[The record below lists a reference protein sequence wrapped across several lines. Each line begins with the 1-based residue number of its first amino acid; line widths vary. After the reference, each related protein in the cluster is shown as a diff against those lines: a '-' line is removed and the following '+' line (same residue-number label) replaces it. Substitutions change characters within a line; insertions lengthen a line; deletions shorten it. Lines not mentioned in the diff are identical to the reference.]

1 MRCAHTVAP
10 FELAEPHTLSE
21 AVALLNAGDVPVRAI
36 AGGTALML
44 MMKAGV
50 FQPARLVSL
59 RRVEACHAEI
69 TVMPDGGLSIGAMAT
84 LSSLARSVAVK
95 QAAPVITQTLKTLSN
110 VRVRNVATIGGHLA
124 HGDPH
129 MDLPP
134 VLTALGAQV
143 RTLSPAGERTRAVAD
158 LYTGYYE
165 TVLADNELISEVI
178 VPPQS
183 GCLAAYLKIT
193 TRAADDWP
201 TLGIAVSLQMEADI
215 VKAARIVVSAA
226 TNTPLRLEAAEQT
239 LLGTTL
245 DAVTLLRCGDAAV
258 SSVELAADAH
268 GSSAYKRE
276 LLRVYTQRAL
286 RQALAV
292 QL

>member
-1 MRCAHTVAP
+1 MTP
-10 FELAEPHTLSE
+10 FELAEPRSLRE
-21 AVALLNAGDVPVRAI
+21 AVDLLAAGAAPTRAI

-59 RRVEACHAEI
+59 RRIETRHSEI
-69 TVMPDGGLSIGAMAT
+69 AATSEGGLRIGAMAT
-84 LSSLARSVAVK
+84 LSSLAQSAAVQ

-110 VRVRNVATIGGHLA
+110 VRVRNVATLGGHLA

-143 RTLSPAGERTRAVAD
+143 RTLSPAGERTLALGD

-165 TVLADNELISEVI
+165 TALADNELIAEVI
-178 VPPQS
+178 VPPQPGWRAS
-183 GCLAAYLKIT
+183 YVKVT

-201 TLGIAVSLQMEADI
+201 TLGIAVSLQMDADI
-215 VKAARIVVSAA
+215 VKDARIVVSAA
-226 TNTPLRLEAAEQT
+226 TNTPVRLVAAEST
-239 LLGTTL
+239 LRGAVLDKTTL
-245 DAVTLLRCGDAAV
+245 ARCGDAAV
-258 SSVELAADAH
+258 SGVELAADVR

-276 LLRVYTQRAL
+276 LLRVYAQRAL
-286 RQALAV
+286 RQAADIL
-292 QL
+292 